1 MSFLD
6 RIRECNEHDLR
17 RFRPLYI
24 ERQRLGWVRH
34 DIAQRL
40 ADHAEVFEVG
50 TEAVHLQPQLRS
62 FETRSAAVRS
72 VLEALRDAGV
82 IPAWREEPYP
92 VSLRYG
98 STPLMQMERAAFP
111 CLGVR
116 AYGVHIN
123 GYVRDG
129 ERLKMWI
136 ARRARDKPTYP
147 GMLDNM
153 VAGGMPIGIS
163 LRDNLIKECAEEAAI
178 PAALARQ
185 AITVGAV
192 SYCKEVPEGIKP
204 DVQFLCDLELPAD
217 FEPRP
222 VDGEVEAFYL
232 WPVEKVM
239 EIVRGTQ
246 DFKFNCALVVI
257 DFLLRHGYIAP
268 ENPDY
273 LELVQGLRQQ
283 PANGAT

>member
-1 MSFLD
+1 MSLLD
-6 RIRECNEHDLR
+6 RIREGNEHDIS

-34 DIAQRL
+34 DIAERL

-50 TEAVHLQPQLRS
+50 TEAVHLHPQLRS
-62 FETRSAAVRS
+62 FEARSAAVRA
-72 VLEALRDAGV
+72 VLETLRGAGV

-92 VSLRYG
+92 VSVRYG
-98 STPLMQMERAAFP
+98 SRPLMQMERAAFP
-111 CLGVR
+111 CLGMR
-116 AYGVHIN
+116 AYGVHMN

-129 ERLKMWI
+129 EGLKMWV
-136 ARRARDKPTYP
+136 ARRARDKPTFP

-163 LRDNLIKECAEEAAI
+163 LRDNLVKECAEEAAI
-178 PAALARQ
+178 PAELARR
-185 AITVGAV
+185 ALSVSAV

-204 DVQFLCDLELPAD
+204 DVQFVCDLELPAD

-222 VDGEVEAFYL
+222 ADGEVEAFYL

-239 EIVRGTQ
+239 ELVGDTRE
-246 DFKFNCALVVI
+246 FKFNCALVVI
-257 DFLLRHGYIAP
+257 DFLLRHGYITP
-268 ENPDY
+268 EDPDY
-273 LELVQGLRQQ
+273 LELAHGLRQQ
-283 PANGAT
+283 PTNGAR